1 MSSDDVVDAL
11 FAVDE
16 GDEVRLEANNYQWAS
31 PFAVVEIDEQPWITP
46 NGGVWKSRRVTLEP
60 TVDHPTAQPRVIDV
74 YTGGPRPTAGHGY
87 GPYVD
92 LEVVDQDSE
101 DDGDEGDQPDQDG
114 EDEDESEDEDEADD
128 LEEVLPEDV
137 TVEDVDAAAADH
149 ETLGEVADALEI
161 RVGRARTLAVLAGV
175 YGDVRD
181 TWRDPLDKR
190 GQLSPLATIAL
201 LGIVCVL
208 LLLGLAVGVS
218 L

>member
-16 GDEVRLEANNYQWAS
+16 GDEVRLEANNYEWAS
-31 PFAVVEIDEQPWITP
+31 PFAVAEIDEQPWISP

-74 YTGGPRPTAGHGY
+74 YTDGPRPTAGHGY

-92 LEVVDQDSE
+92 LEIVDQNSEE
-101 DDGDEGDQPDQDG
+101 DDQDDQDG
-114 EDEDESEDEDEADD
+114 EGEDEDDAAA

-137 TVEDVDAAAADH
+137 TADDVDAAVADH

-161 RVGRARTLAVLAGV
+161 SVGRARTLTVLADV

-190 GQLSPLATIAL
+190 GQLSPLATVAL